1 MPGEDISL
9 PFKRVRRVLLFILV
23 VALLNQ
29 NTTAQPASWNDVCAE
44 WVDPVLNTKKTNCYL
59 WTGAPFP
66 FNDIGSFVKRN
77 PFCPITTGTP
87 CNIYVSPVL
96 INCQVTTAVGDNT
109 GPPVGC
115 QFYKPSNATATGTNK
130 PYNVLLCN
138 LPNPCSDRGSDP
150 KTFLAGVWSGFMSNV
165 SVNTNWL
172 TAVSPYAVSSLFG
185 GPGTPPDLN
194 TNYLSSLFGAGGG
207 ANPQTLLANP
217 PPTRIR
223 WDGPITI
230 TTPLLTI
237 DSMWSVA
244 AQATGAPAGYPA
256 GSTFA
261 SIIPSMPLNIQ
272 IGSPLQSATTTVN
285 SCTLF
290 NIVVS
295 GVSVR
300 NIVFFVDPACGA
312 SPLAGQLASSNTAS
326 ANTLGTIVYT
336 VPLSSPNGI
345 GVVNLVNLSSVQ
357 TPYPLVYILDNYQGA
372 GEEGAGAAATFLSI
386 NRVIFNANIDG
397 TRVPPAPPPAGTAIP
412 VPTQT
417 LTPFASVVL
426 QFGGLLSVDTISPGL
441 VFGSRALTVVNTAPG
456 MGASTPPNFIDAFSQ
471 ITNIDPLLRGC
482 PGPILFNSCDQKRST
497 DLALVISTSILLGT
511 LVLYALVEICRRRRL
526 TVQFAA
532 TESAEKRRQELLG
545 SMGSAS
551 L

>member
-9 PFKRVRRVLLFILV
+9 PFKRVQRVYRVPFVLLV
-23 VALLNQ
+23 VVLLQ
-29 NTTAQPASWNDVCAE
+29 NTAAQPASWNDICAE
-44 WVDPVLNTKKTNCYL
+44 SVDPVSNTKQTNCYL

-87 CNIYVSPVL
+87 CNIFVSPVL
-96 INCQVTTAVGDNT
+96 LNCQVTTAVGDNT

-138 LPNPCSDRGSDP
+138 LPSPCSDRGSDP

-165 SVNTNWL
+165 SANANWL
-172 TAVSPYAVSSLFG
+172 NNISPYAVSSLFG
-185 GPGTPPDLN
+185 GLGTPPDLN
-194 TNYLSSLFGAGGG
+194 TNYLSSLFGGGGGG
-207 ANPQTLLANP
+207 ANPQTLLNNP

-230 TTPLLTI
+230 TTPLLSI
-237 DSMWSVA
+237 DSMFCVA
-244 AQATGAPAGYPA
+244 AQAGGAPAGYPA

-261 SIIPSMPLNIQ
+261 SVIPAMPLNIQ

-290 NIVVS
+290 NIVAS

-300 NIVFFVDPACGA
+300 NIVFFVDTACGA
-312 SPLAGQLASSNTAS
+312 SPNTA
-326 ANTLGTIVYT
+326 ATNTLGTIVYT
-336 VPLSSPNGI
+336 VPLSSPNGV
-345 GVVNLVNLSSVQ
+345 GSVNLVNLSSVP
-357 TPYPLVYILDNYQGA
+357 TPYPLVYMLDNYQSGGA
-372 GEEGAGAAATFLSI
+372 GIASTILSI
-386 NRVIFNANIDG
+386 DRVFFNANIDG
-397 TRVPPAPPPAGTAIP
+397 TIVPPAPPPAGTAIP
-412 VPTQT
+412 VPPQT
-417 LTPFASVVL
+417 ITPFASVIL

-441 VFGSRALTVVNTAPG
+441 VFGSRALTVGNTANG
-456 MGASTPPNFIDAFSQ
+456 IGAGTPPNFIDAFSQ

-511 LVLYALVEICRRRRL
+511 LILYALVEICRRRRL

-532 TESAEKRRQELLG
+532 TESAEKRRQDLL
-545 SMGSAS
+545 ANAVI
-551 L
+551 